1 MTCVND
7 TVEQALITPR
17 YLADGG
23 DARWITVP
31 LHRAAGWS
39 YGHDPLIPRV
49 LLTSPDQ
56 LTELRLDPQPDDPA
70 WWTSGTRAPQNT
82 PAGRPPSRPAPPS
95 RSSPRSP
102 TP

>member
-1 MTCVND
+1 MLIID

-17 YLADGG
+17 YLAGG
-23 DARWITVP
+23 PSWLTVP
-31 LHRAAGWS
+31 LHRGAGWR
-39 YGHDPLIPRV
+39 YGHDPLMPRV

-56 LTELRLDPQPDDPA
+56 LTQLRLDDDRTIRAGGP
-70 WWTSGTRAPQNT
+70 SSTRVPRIT

-95 RSSPRSP
+95 RSSPPSP